1 MQAHNLA
8 EGIHNINCKF
18 EDDDKRCETCI
29 VKCKHCDC
37 FLKFTK
43 FKDDLIE

>member
-1 MQAHNLA
+1 MQAHYLA
-8 EGIHNINCKF
+8 EGIHYIKCKF
-18 EDDDKRCETCI
+18 EDDDKRCETWI
-29 VKCKHCDC
+29 VKYKHCDC